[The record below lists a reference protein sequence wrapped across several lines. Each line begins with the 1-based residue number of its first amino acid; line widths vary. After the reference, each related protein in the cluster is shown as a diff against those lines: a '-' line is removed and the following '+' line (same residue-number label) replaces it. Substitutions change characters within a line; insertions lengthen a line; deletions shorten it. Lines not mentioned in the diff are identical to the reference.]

1 MTSVNKTEDAI
12 MQDRLREIF
21 QNQNALQERMG
32 QPMGEGE
39 EAVRENMLALISE
52 VAEVLGEINWKRWK
66 TEKKEIDMDKLL
78 VELTDILQFW
88 TNAVQAMGFDS
99 EDVIMALRGKW
110 AINHDRIDD
119 GECVE
124 AS

>member
-1 MTSVNKTEDAI
+1 